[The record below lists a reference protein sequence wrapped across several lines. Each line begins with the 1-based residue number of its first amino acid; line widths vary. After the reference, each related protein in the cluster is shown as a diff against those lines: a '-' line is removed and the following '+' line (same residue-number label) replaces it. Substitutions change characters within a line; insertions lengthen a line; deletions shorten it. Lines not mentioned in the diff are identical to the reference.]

1 MSNNGA
7 SDEKRAKL
15 AEEGELSPVATE
27 DDALYQAALE
37 EIDDCQSQIDSLNE
51 QASEEILAVEVRF
64 NTLRKPHYSKRA
76 EIIAKVPRFWI
87 TTFMNH
93 PQLSLTIP
101 EEQQHCLQD
110 LQNLLIEE
118 FEDIKNGYKIILKFN
133 PNNPYFENESLIKEY
148 RLEGNGQPKSVV
160 TPIKWKP
167 GKNFLADNADRG
179 SRKRKASDSSF
190 FSWFTDSNHSS
201 LDEIADILKDEIWP
215 NPLQFFMMPEAL
227 SEEGDDDGDV
237 EDEEDEE
244 DEEGDVEGDAEG
256 ESNYDTD

>member
-7 SDEKRAKL
+7 SEEKRAKL
-15 AEEGELSPVATE
+15 TEKEELSPEATE

-64 NTLRKPHYSKRA
+64 NTLRKPHFSKRA

-101 EEQQHCLQD
+101 EEQQHCLQY

-118 FEDIKNGYKIILKFN
+118 FEDIKNGYKIILKFEPSN
-133 PNNPYFENESLIKEY
+133 PFFENDTLVKEY
-148 RLEGNGQPKSVV
+148 RLEVSGQPKSVV
-160 TPIKWKP
+160 TQIKWKP
-167 GKNFLADNADRG
+167 GKNILIDNSEKG
-179 SRKRKASDSSF
+179 SRKRKASESSF
-190 FSWFTDSNHSS
+190 FSWFTDSNHSN

-237 EDEEDEE
+237 DDEQDEE
-244 DEEGDVEGDAEG
+244 DEEGGEVDEGD
-256 ESNYDTD
+256 SNYDTD